1 MKVYKLVELLLGI
14 GDTDK
19 QGYIVSCYNSGKI
32 QEIYKG
38 TGGTVGIGGIVGYNY
53 NGVIKNCY
61 NTGEVISERDGFI
74 EDIVGFSPSSSDVE
88 NCYYLSNSRDNKY
101 GIRYTT
107 SSMKS
112 SSFIDKLNKGDKYP
126 FIVDEGNINE
136 GYPILFWQSNNE
148 NVIIQYNENSSLYAR
163 QDTSKSNEDN
173 TNKIEESK
181 YEESDE
187 YTNEYISMDKDA
199 ISKESYNNSEYSNK
213 EHTIRTLIVV
223 CLFALIIS
231 ILMIFIIYKN

>member
-148 NVIIQYNENSSLYAR
+148 NVIKQYNENSSLYAR

-173 TNKIEESK
+173 TNKI
-181 YEESDE
+181 EESDE

-223 CLFALIIS
+223 CLFVLIIS

>member
-1 MKVYKLVELLLGI
+1 MLK
-14 GDTDK
+14 
-19 QGYIVSCYNSGKI
+19 IVT
-32 QEIYKG
+32 IYP
-38 TGGTVGIGGIVGYNY
+38 I
-53 NGVIKNCY
+53 
-61 NTGEVISERDGFI
+61 
-74 EDIVGFSPSSSDVE
+74 
-88 NCYYLSNSRDNKY
+88 L
-101 GIRYTT
+101 
-107 SSMKS
+107 
-112 SSFIDKLNKGDKYP
+112 DKLNKGDKYP

-148 NVIIQYNENSSLYAR
+148 NVIKQYNENSSLYAR

-173 TNKIEESK
+173 TNKI
-181 YEESDE
+181 EESDE

-223 CLFALIIS
+223 CLFVLIIS

>member
-148 NVIIQYNENSSLYAR
+148 NVIKQYNENSSLYAR

-181 YEESDE
+181 NEESDE

-199 ISKESYNNSEYSNK
+199 ISKESYNNSEYYNK